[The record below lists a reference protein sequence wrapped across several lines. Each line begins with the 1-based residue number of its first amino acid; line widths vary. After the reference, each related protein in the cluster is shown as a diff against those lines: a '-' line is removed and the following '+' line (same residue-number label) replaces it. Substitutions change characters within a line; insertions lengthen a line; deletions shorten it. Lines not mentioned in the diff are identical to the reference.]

1 MIGRMKIL
9 LLSLPLEGYIW
20 MAALIFLTFINA
32 DSTHFTFCP
41 FHNLGIDFCPGCG
54 LGRSIHY
61 LLHFEFIKS
70 FHAHPLGGFALII
83 ILHRIFTLIK
93 NSIKYSEEKLSY

>member
-1 MIGRMKIL
+1 MIRRLKIL
-9 LLSLPLEGYIW
+9 LFSYPLEGYIW
-20 MAALIFLTFINA
+20 ITALIFLAFVNA

-61 LLHFEFIKS
+61 LLSFELIKS
-70 FHAHPLGGFALII
+70 FQAHPLGGFALIV
-83 ILHRIFTLIK
+83 ILHRIFTLTK
-93 NSIKYSEEKLSY
+93 NRMKYSEENLSY